1 MEKMRRYSVIIP
13 VYREQENINDCLN
26 RLTGL
31 REIEKA
37 EVILVDGDG
46 GSTLQAIHP
55 QAFPFTL
62 IRLLSG
68 KGRGAQLN
76 AGAEAAAAQYLLFLH
91 VDTILP
97 QGGLSLVAGALN
109 RCDAGAFSLGVLGA
123 GGLFKT
129 WLAYV
134 NGRKRLSFT
143 PYGDQA
149 IFMTRDTYHR
159 VGGFPQIPIMEDVAM
174 TDRLKRAGMRLE
186 LLRSKVLTSPRRWRK
201 YGYFLNFL
209 KNTALF
215 TLYRMGLSPWILA
228 GYYRENSDKIG
239 KID

>member
-1 MEKMRRYSVIIP
+1 
-13 VYREQENINDCLN
+13 VYREQENVNLCLQN
-26 RLTGL
+26 LCRLRG
-31 REIEKA
+31 IENS
-37 EVILVDGDG
+37 EVILVDGDE
-46 GSTLQAIHP
+46 GSTLKAIRRRT
-55 QAFPFTL
+55 FPFSL
-62 IRLLSG
+62 VENVSE
-68 KGRGAQLN
+68 KGRGVQLN
-76 AGAEAAAAQYLLFLH
+76 TGAEAASASCLLFLH

-97 QGGLSLVAGALN
+97 EAGLGLVIRTLK
-109 RCDAGAFSLGVLGA
+109 RYDAGAFALGVTGA

-149 IFMTRDTYHR
+149 IFMTRETYHR

-174 TDRLKRAGMRLE
+174 TDRLKRAGLRLK
-186 LLRSKVLTSPRRWRK
+186 LLHSEVLTSARRWKRR
-201 YGYFLNFL
+201 GYFLNLL

-215 TLYRMGLSPWILA
+215 TLYRMGVAPWTLA
-228 GYYRENSDKIG
+228 GYYRDNSDEIS